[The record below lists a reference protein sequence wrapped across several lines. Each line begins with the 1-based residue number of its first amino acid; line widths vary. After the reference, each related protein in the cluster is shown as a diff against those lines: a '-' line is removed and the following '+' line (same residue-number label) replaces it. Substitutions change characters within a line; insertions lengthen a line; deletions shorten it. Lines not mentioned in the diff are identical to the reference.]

1 MCHGVPHFEPEGVFA
16 GYIASCIDLTDIKSA
31 QEEARERKNLESL
44 GMLAGGIAH
53 DFNNLLGGTLAY
65 SELAQV
71 KLAEGTSPD
80 DELRQIR
87 DVAIRGSEIVRQLM
101 IFAGN
106 ERGTLELVDV
116 SALVSEMLELLKVSI
131 SKHASLKPT
140 LANGLPRVRGNPA
153 EIQQIVMNLV
163 TNASEAIGDRDGVI
177 RVLTERI
184 TSAPGSKLEET
195 ENLPEGD
202 YLRLE
207 VSDSG
212 CGMTQEMQR
221 KAFDPFFTT
230 KFAGR
235 GLGLAVVQRIVS
247 HLGGTIHVVSSVGRG
262 TTVRILL
269 PCVEERVAAN
279 DDPGAVG
286 TRTRE
291 LPPQMGFTILVVED
305 EPALLTA
312 VSKMLQRRGFSVI
325 QANDGSSALE
335 LIRGHKNRIDAMLLD
350 VTLPGV
356 SSREVFEEAERLR
369 PDLVTILT
377 SAYSRERVTACFDRL
392 PVNYFIRKPFHID
405 HLVSLLHETLAV
417 PFSSPQIKAKAHK
430 SSNSGA

>member
-1 MCHGVPHFEPEGVFA
+1 MCHGVPHFEPDGVFT
-16 GYIASCIDLTDIKSA
+16 GYIASCLDLTDIKSA

-87 DVAIRGSEIVRQLM
+87 DAAIRGSEIVRQLM

-106 ERGTLELVDV
+106 ERGTLEPVDV
-116 SALVSEMLELLKVSI
+116 SALVSEMLELLRVSV
-131 SKHASLKPT
+131 SKHAALKPN
-140 LANGLPRVRGNPA
+140 LANGLPAVRGNPA
-153 EIQQIVMNLV
+153 EIRQVVMNLV
-163 TNASEAIGDRDGVI
+163 TNASEAIGDQDGVI
-177 RVLTERI
+177 RVLTERV
-184 TSAPGSKLEET
+184 TVEPGSKLEET

-207 VSDSG
+207 VSDTG

-247 HLGGTIHVVSSVGRG
+247 HLGGAIHVVSSVGRG
-262 TTVRILL
+262 TSVRILL
-269 PCVEERVAAN
+269 PCVAERARAN
-279 DDPGAVG
+279 DSRDSAS

-291 LPPQMGFTILVVED
+291 LQRERGCAILVVED
-305 EPALLTA
+305 EPALLAA

-325 QANDGSSALE
+325 QANDGTSALE
-335 LIRGHKNRIDAMLLD
+335 LIRGHKDRIDAMLLD

-369 PDLVTILT
+369 PDLVAILT
-377 SAYSRERVTACFDRL
+377 SAYSQERVTASFGGLTVD
-392 PVNYFIRKPFHID
+392 YFIRKPFYIGD
-405 HLVSLLHETLAV
+405 LVSLLQETLSV
-417 PFSSPQIKAKAHK
+417 PSSPARHA
-430 SSNSGA
+430 